1 MSSTLQNASDPTLS
15 ANNSFDQQ
23 QRTPGQLLRRRLLA
37 LVLLIGNLL
46 LFVPVWQAG
55 MASANFFRVQ
65 FLLNEWDKNSDNLT
79 PERYQQA
86 QRLMEATL
94 AKEPDHPHYLLS
106 MAKVLEWGWFKG
118 LRPASDMAVV
128 ESFYQQAIQL
138 RPHWPNA
145 YADYAWYLSTVQFRL
160 TDAFTQLALAE
171 QYGPYMPEVLQRTL
185 AVVYSQW
192 PHLNAAQKA
201 MGYRVLAQSIEANPR
216 LYNSVLQLVKQ
227 YRMQRLGCI
236 YLQARPAQY
245 SALAEQRLQRDFCQ
259 NR

>member
-1 MSSTLQNASDPTLS
+1 MNHPASPALPKTTMPALW
-15 ANNSFDQQ
+15 
-23 QRTPGQLLRRRLLA
+23 RRRVLA
-37 LVLLIGNLL
+37 LVFCIGTFL
-46 LFVPVWQAG
+46 LFAPVWQAG

-65 FLLNEWDKNSDNLT
+65 FLLTEWDKNSDNLT
-79 PERYQQA
+79 AERYQQA
-86 QRLMEATL
+86 EQLMTVTL
-94 AKEPDHPHYLLS
+94 AKEPDHPHYLLT
-106 MAKVLEWGWFKG
+106 MAKVLEWGWYKG
-118 LRPASDMAVV
+118 LRPASEMAVV
-128 ESFYQQAIQL
+128 EGYYQQAIQL
-138 RPHWPNA
+138 RPNWPNA

-171 QYGPYMPEVLQRTL
+171 QHGPFMPEVLLRTL

-192 PHLNAAQKA
+192 PHLNATQKA
-201 MGYRVLAQSIEANPR
+201 KAYRVLAHSIDADAR

-236 YLQARPAQY
+236 FLQARSAEY

>member
-1 MSSTLQNASDPTLS
+1 MNYPAAPALRGTPSPTLW
-15 ANNSFDQQ
+15 
-23 QRTPGQLLRRRLLA
+23 RRRMLA
-37 LVLLIGNLL
+37 LLLMIGTLL

-79 PERYQQA
+79 AERYQQA
-86 QRLMEATL
+86 EQLMAVTL
-94 AKEPDHPHYLLS
+94 AKQPDHPHYLLT
-106 MAKVLEWGWFKG
+106 MAKVLEWGWYKG
-118 LRPASDMAVV
+118 LRPASEMAVV
-128 ESFYQQAIQL
+128 ETYYQKAIQL
-138 RPHWPNA
+138 RPGWPNA

-171 QYGPYMPEVLQRTL
+171 QHGPFVPEVMLRTL

-201 MGYRVLAQSIEANPR
+201 KAYHVLALGIEANPN
-216 LYNSVLQLVKQ
+216 LYQPLLQLVQQ

-236 YLQARPAQY
+236 FLQARPAQY
-245 SALAEQRLQRDFCQ
+245 SALAQQRLQRDFCQ